1 VASQPTDIGGRAG
14 AWPRSTSWLGAGAS
28 RALLARGVIVIYLS
42 LVVLIPLAAVA
53 FRATDGGAGA
63 YWRATTNPAARSALQ
78 LSVTLALAVAAI
90 NAVVGTL
97 LAWVLT
103 RDAFRGQSVMNALI
117 DLPFALPT
125 IVAGLTLLAL
135 YGPRRPLGVNVAY
148 TRFGVGLALLFV
160 TLPFVVRAVQP
171 VLAELDREMEEAAAA
186 LGAGTFTIFRRIILP
201 NLTPAIL
208 SGAALGFARALG
220 EFGSVALISG
230 NIPLR
235 TQVASVQIYS
245 QVESDNVAGAAADS
259 DVLMS
264 LSNLE
269 YLGGAAMKRLATP
282 HAR

>member
-1 VASQPTDIGGRAG
+1 VRA
-14 AWPRSTSWLGAGAS
+14 P

-53 FRATDGGAGA
+53 FRATDGGVGA
-63 YWRATTNPAARSALQ
+63 FWRATTNPAARAALQ

-103 RDAFRGQSVMNALI
+103 RDTFRGQAVMNALI

-245 QVESDNVAGAAADS
+245 QVESDNVAGAAAVS
-259 DVLMS
+259 VVLLALS
-264 LSNLE
+264 LLV
-269 YLGGAAMKRLATP
+269 LFGVDGLQRLATR

>member
-1 VASQPTDIGGRAG
+1 VRA
-14 AWPRSTSWLGAGAS
+14 P

-53 FRATDGGAGA
+53 FRATDGGGGA
-63 YWRATTNPAARSALQ
+63 FWRATTNPAARSALQ
-78 LSVTLALAVAAI
+78 LSVTLALAVAVI

-97 LAWVLT
+97 LAWVLA
-103 RDAFRGQSVMNALI
+103 RDAFRGQAVMNALI

-245 QVESDNVAGAAADS
+245 QVESDNVAGAAAVS
-259 DVLMS
+259 VVLLALS
-264 LSNLE
+264 LLV
-269 YLGGAAMKRLATP
+269 LFGVDGLQRLATR